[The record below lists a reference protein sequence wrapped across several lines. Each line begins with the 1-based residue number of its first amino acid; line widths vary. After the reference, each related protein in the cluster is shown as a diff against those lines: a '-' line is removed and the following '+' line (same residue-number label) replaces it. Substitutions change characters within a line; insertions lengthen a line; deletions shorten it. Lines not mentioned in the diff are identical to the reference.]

1 MLKVLPATLEADR
14 LREELQTAQ
23 STAIIKVG
31 RHFGKIKNILS
42 ALDLISKA
50 VVIENATRENERIRK
65 VEDVESDSLP
75 YFTTILVYTG
85 NERW

>member
-1 MLKVLPATLEADR
+1 
-14 LREELQTAQ
+14 

-50 VVIENATRENERIRK
+50 TVIENATRPNERIRK
-65 VEDVESDSLP
+65 VEDVEGDSLP

-85 NERW
+85 SESW

>member
-1 MLKVLPATLEADR
+1 M
-14 LREELQTAQ
+14 REELLTAQ

-31 RHFGKIKNILS
+31 RHFGKIKNML
-42 ALDLISKA
+42 AGLDLISKA

-65 VEDVESDSLP
+65 VEEVEGDSLP

-85 NERW
+85 SEAW